1 MSSSQVSSPELTAE
15 RTALVPNLSSLSSS
29 EFLALMNKQKASVG
43 APYIPGLREDWR
55 NLVKNFW
62 IDNRNTPCK
71 VQVGPAGNLLFHVP
85 APDGMRCTF
94 PNISS
99 IGRPITGQNPDG
111 TLVPATS
118 TASTARGGKRRATR
132 NMRNMRN
139 TRNKRSKRRAT
150 RHRR

>member
-1 MSSSQVSSPELTAE
+1 MSSSQVSSPVLTAE

-29 EFLALMNKQKASVG
+29 QFLALMNTQKASVG
-43 APYIPGLREDWR
+43 APYIPGLRSDWVQ
-55 NLVKNFW
+55 LVKNFW

-71 VQVGPAGNLLFHVP
+71 VQIGPAGNLLFHVP
-85 APDGMRCTF
+85 APDGQRCTF
-94 PNISS
+94 PNITSNGKPLT
-99 IGRPITGQNPDG
+99 GRNPDG
-111 TLVPATS
+111 TLVPAT
-118 TASTARGGKRRATR
+118 STARGGKRRATR